1 MFNFFRKKQEAK
13 LFYHTD
19 VHCHLL
25 PGVDHGAQTVEESL
39 ELIARQKAMG
49 IDRIMFT
56 SHVTENTFE
65 SKASIYSR
73 PQWRRRE

>member
-1 MFNFFRKKQEAK
+1 MFSFFRKNQEAK

-39 ELIARQKAMG
+39 QLIERQMAMG

-56 SHVTENTFE
+56 
-65 SKASIYSR
+65 
-73 PQWRRRE
+73 